1 MKTKLITGG
10 IYNMGF
16 ATEKNYCIVL
26 SQNEYTVRVYQL
38 TTHLSERVN
47 NREDIVSTLGCAI
60 FDYMINP
67 FNFLKFEESLINQD
81 GFISGYLGNIPD
93 EMLDELLNTK

>member
-1 MKTKLITGG
+1 MNKLIVGG

-16 ATEKNYCIVL
+16 AVEKNYCIVL
-26 SQNEYTVRVYQL
+26 SQNEYTVRIYQL
-38 TTHLSERVN
+38 ATHLSEHVN
-47 NREDIVSTLGCAI
+47 NQKDIISTLRCAI

-67 FNFLKFEESLINQD
+67 FNFLKFEENLINQD

-93 EMLDELLNTK
+93 EMLDELLNIK